1 MAKQWYVVQVYS
13 NFEDK
18 VEAML
23 RENIERAGLSDQF
36 GEIMVPREEVVELKE
51 GQKVTSQRKFF
62 PGYIL
67 VEMEM
72 NDETWHVVKD
82 TRQVSGFL
90 GSANKPRPMPKH
102 EVDALAR
109 QIQEGIERPKPKV
122 MFDVGDAVRVMDG
135 PFASFNGVVE
145 EVMEGKAKLSQNRSK
160 MDRVGVIQRLASNS
174 DTQLQ
179 ELAKLMKEALRQ
191 EQK

>member
-1 MAKQWYVVQVYS
+1 MTMRWYVVQVYS

-18 VEAML
+18 VEHML
-23 RENIERAGLSDQF
+23 RENAERAGLADKF
-36 GEIMVPREEVVELKE
+36 GQILVPREEVIELKE

-72 NDETWHVVKD
+72 NDDTWHVVKD

-90 GSANKPRPMPKH
+90 GADNNPKPMPQR
-102 EVDALAR
+102 EVDALIR
-109 QIQEGIERPKPKV
+109 QIEEGIERPKPKV
-122 MFDVGDAVRVMDG
+122 MFDIGEAVRVIDG

-145 EVMEGKAKLSQNRSK
+145 EVMEDKSKLKVSVSIFGRPTP
-160 MDRVGVIQRLASNS
+160 VELEYIQV
-174 DTQLQ
+174 
-179 ELAKLMKEALRQ
+179 EKG
-191 EQK
+191 

>member
-1 MAKQWYVVQVYS
+1 MAKNWYVVQVYS

-23 RENIERAGLSDQF
+23 RENIERAGLSDKF
-36 GEIMVPREEVVELKE
+36 GEIMVPREEVVELKD

-72 NDETWHVVKD
+72 TDETWHVVKA

-102 EVDALAR
+102 EVEALVR
-109 QIQEGIERPKPKV
+109 QIEEGIERPKPKV

-145 EVMEGKAKLSQNRSK
+145 EVMAEKAKLKVSVSIFGRPTP
-160 MDRVGVIQRLASNS
+160 VELEFIQVEKS
-174 DTQLQ
+174 
-179 ELAKLMKEALRQ
+179 
-191 EQK
+191 

>member
-1 MAKQWYVVQVYS
+1 MAKNWYVVQVYS

-23 RENIERAGLSDQF
+23 RENIERAGLSDKF
-36 GEIMVPREEVVELKE
+36 GEIMVPREEVVELKD

-67 VEMEM
+67 VEMDM

-90 GSANKPRPMPKH
+90 GSANKPRPMPQH
-102 EVDALAR
+102 EVDALVR
-109 QIQEGIERPKPKV
+109 QIEEGIERPKPKV

-145 EVMEGKAKLSQNRSK
+145 EVMADKAKLKVSVSIFGRPTP
-160 MDRVGVIQRLASNS
+160 VELEFIQV
-174 DTQLQ
+174 
-179 ELAKLMKEALRQ
+179 EKG
-191 EQK
+191 

>member
-1 MAKQWYVVQVYS
+1 MAKNWYVVQVYS

-23 RENIERAGLSDQF
+23 RENIERAGLSDKF
-36 GEIMVPREEVVELKE
+36 GEIMVPREEVVELKD

-102 EVDALAR
+102 EVDALVL
-109 QIQEGIERPKPKV
+109 QIEEGIERPKPKV

-145 EVMEGKAKLSQNRSK
+145 EVMAEKAKLKVSVSIFGRPTP
-160 MDRVGVIQRLASNS
+160 VELEFIQV
-174 DTQLQ
+174 
-179 ELAKLMKEALRQ
+179 EKG
-191 EQK
+191 

>member
-1 MAKQWYVVQVYS
+1 MAKNWYVVQVYS

-23 RENIERAGLSDQF
+23 RENIERAGLSDKF

-102 EVDALAR
+102 EVDALVR
-109 QIQEGIERPKPKV
+109 QIAEGIERPKPKV

-145 EVMEGKAKLSQNRSK
+145 EVMPEKAKLKVSVSIFGRPTP
-160 MDRVGVIQRLASNS
+160 VELEFIQV
-174 DTQLQ
+174 
-179 ELAKLMKEALRQ
+179 EKG
-191 EQK
+191 

>member
-1 MAKQWYVVQVYS
+1 MARHWYVVQAYS

-18 VEAML
+18 VV
-23 RENIERAGLSDQF
+23 ERLKERVERSGLADQF
-36 GEIMVPREEVVELKE
+36 GEILVPREDLVELKG

-72 NDETWHVVKD
+72 NDETWHIVKD
-82 TRQVSGFL
+82 TPQVSGFL
-90 GSANKPRPMPKH
+90 GADGKPRPMPAR
-102 EVDALAR
+102 EVEALKQ
-109 QIQEGIERPKPKV
+109 QIEDGVERPRPKV

-145 EVMEGKAKLSQNRSK
+145 EVMEDKGKLKVSVSIFGRPTP
-160 MDRVGVIQRLASNS
+160 V
-174 DTQLQ
+174 
-179 ELAKLMKEALRQ
+179 ELDFVQVEKG
-191 EQK
+191 

>member
-1 MAKQWYVVQVYS
+1 MAKQWFAVQVYS

-18 VEAML
+18 VERML
-23 RENIERAGLSDQF
+23 RENIERAGLDEKF
-36 GEIMVPREEVVELKE
+36 GQIMVPREEVVELKD

-62 PGYIL
+62 PGYVL

-90 GSANKPRPMPKH
+90 GSGGKPRPMPQS
-102 EVDALAR
+102 EVDALVN
-109 QIQEGIERPKPKV
+109 QIEEGIERPKPKV
-122 MFDVGDAVRVMDG
+122 MFDIGDAVRVIDG

-145 EVMEGKAKLSQNRSK
+145 EVLEDKAKLKVSVSIFGRPTP
-160 MDRVGVIQRLASNS
+160 VELEYIQV
-174 DTQLQ
+174 
-179 ELAKLMKEALRQ
+179 EKG
-191 EQK
+191 

>member
-1 MAKQWYVVQVYS
+1 MAKNWYVVQVYS

-18 VEAML
+18 VEGML
-23 RENIERAGLSDQF
+23 RENIERAGLEDQF
-36 GEIMVPREEVVELKE
+36 GEILVPREEVVELKE

-102 EVDALAR
+102 EVDALVR
-109 QIQEGIERPKPKV
+109 QIEEGIERPKPKV

-145 EVMEGKAKLSQNRSK
+145 EVMAEKSKLKVSVSIFGRPTP
-160 MDRVGVIQRLASNS
+160 VELEFIQV
-174 DTQLQ
+174 
-179 ELAKLMKEALRQ
+179 EKG
-191 EQK
+191 

>member
-1 MAKQWYVVQVYS
+1 MAKHWYVVQVYS

-18 VEAML
+18 VEGML
-23 RENIERAGLSDQF
+23 RENIERAGLADQF

-102 EVDALAR
+102 EVDALVR
-109 QIQEGIERPKPKV
+109 QIEEGIERPKPKV

-145 EVMEGKAKLSQNRSK
+145 EVMAEKSKLKVSVSIFGRPTP
-160 MDRVGVIQRLASNS
+160 VELEFIQV
-174 DTQLQ
+174 
-179 ELAKLMKEALRQ
+179 EKG
-191 EQK
+191 

>member
-1 MAKQWYVVQVYS
+1 MSMNWYVVQVYS

-18 VEAML
+18 VEQML
-23 RENIERAGLSDQF
+23 RENAERAGLSDSF
-36 GEIMVPREEVVELKE
+36 GQILVPREEVVELKE

-72 NDETWHVVKD
+72 NDDTWHVVKD

-90 GSANKPRPMPKH
+90 GSSGKPRPMPQR
-102 EVDALAR
+102 EVDALIQ
-109 QIQEGIERPKPKV
+109 QIEEGIERPKPKV
-122 MFDVGDAVRVMDG
+122 MFDIGDAVRVIDG

-145 EVMEGKAKLSQNRSK
+145 EVMEDKAKLKVSVSIFGRPTP
-160 MDRVGVIQRLASNS
+160 VELEYIQV
-174 DTQLQ
+174 
-179 ELAKLMKEALRQ
+179 EKG
-191 EQK
+191 